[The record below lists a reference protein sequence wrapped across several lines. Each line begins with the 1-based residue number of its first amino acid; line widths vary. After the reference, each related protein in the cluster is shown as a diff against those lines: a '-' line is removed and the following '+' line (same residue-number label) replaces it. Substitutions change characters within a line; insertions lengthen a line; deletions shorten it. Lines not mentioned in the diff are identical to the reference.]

1 MHYNRYYTL
10 FFVKSIKEWPK
21 RNNFQIASKTA
32 TKKINQ
38 SLEKDMD
45 NNNDNNRI
53 ISPCRFGR
61 LF

>member
-21 RNNFQIASKTA
+21 RNNFQSKTA